1 MTLTIVEETKDGGYY
16 YLNHSCL
23 NTLSFGA
30 EEMAWWTN
38 DQEKADLMLEKVEAK
53 HDPDGKSTS
62 VYYVDEWSMG

>member
-1 MTLTIVEETKDGGYY
+1 MALTIVEQTPDGEHY

-38 DQEKADLMLEKVEAK
+38 SQLEADLMLKAVIKK
-53 HDPDGKSTS
+53 HGSYFTDSA
-62 VYYVDEWSMG
+62 YYVDEWSMG